1 MGVGT
6 MGGVMLR
13 IRGMVTFLLVGLLG
27 APSPALAQGTVS
39 GRVAIQE
46 KPGETTS
53 DFANTVVYLVAKSGA
68 ARVAETKAQM
78 AINGRQFSPRV
89 RVVTAGSS
97 VEYPNQDPFSHNVFS
112 TATGAAFDLGI
123 YGGGTSKAAQ
133 FKKPGA
139 FPVYCNI
146 HEKMTAYVVVV
157 ATPHYG
163 QASADG
169 RWRITRVPAGKYEL
183 HVWHE
188 RASEVVQEL
197 EVPAAGLTDVDQRL
211 DATGYKQVA
220 HKNKFGKDY
229 AAAGVRY

>member
-1 MGVGT
+1 MN
-6 MGGVMLR
+6 
-13 IRGMVTFLLVGLLG
+13 
-27 APSPALAQGTVS
+27 

-46 KPGETTS
+46 KPGEKTT
-53 DFANTVVYLVAKSGA
+53 DFANTVIYLAPKGGTP
-68 ARVAETKAQM
+68 RVAQSKAQM
-78 AINGRQFSPRV
+78 AINGRQFAPRV

-112 TATGAAFDLGI
+112 TAAGAAFDLGI
-123 YGGGTSKAAQ
+123 YGSGTSKTAQ
-133 FKKPGA
+133 FRKPGA

-157 ATPHYG
+157 ATPHYV

-169 RWRITRVPAGKYEL
+169 RWSIAKVPAGKYEL

-188 RASEVVQEL
+188 RSGEVVKEL
-197 EVPAAGLTDVDQRL
+197 DVPATGLADVDQKL
-211 DATGYKQVA
+211 DASGYKQVA

-229 AAAGVRY
+229 AASGVRY